1 MVSAGDVFL
10 HSYGDALEH
19 LKLIQTETALDAK
32 TDAKKPHVHVVLTEQ
47 FQTMVGSLIDD
58 LSVEKPEPEV
68 VLKRAFAAM
77 NRIER
82 HRFLLENLLEAVKR
96 DESLQNSL
104 GNYAR
109 LGLLDFEFPNT
120 TEEKR
125 QSPWRSNSGAGKL
138 LRTLWDRLR
147 RVAMTVMEI
156 AINAIKV
163 IAKLVAIKPKP
174 SIGLSGPFP
183 TFTLQFELEAESIT
197 IHELFNDLKAGI
209 T

>member
-1 MVSAGDVFL
+1 LVRFALPVGFGLASCYHNRTSDAWEEQMVSAGDVFL

-104 GNYAR
+104 GTTPDWSCLTLNSPTPLKRKDRAPGGQTPVRANYYGR
-109 LGLLDFEFPNT
+109 FGT
-120 TEEKR
+120 GYGGSR
-125 QSPWRSNSGAGKL
+125 
-138 LRTLWDRLR
+138 
-147 RVAMTVMEI
+147 
-156 AINAIKV
+156 
-163 IAKLVAIKPKP
+163 
-174 SIGLSGPFP
+174 
-183 TFTLQFELEAESIT
+183 
-197 IHELFNDLKAGI
+197 
-209 T
+209 

>member
-1 MVSAGDVFL
+1 MASAGDVFL
-10 HSYGDALEH
+10 HSYGDALDH
-19 LKLIQTETALDAK
+19 LKLIQAETVLEAENDAPS
-32 TDAKKPHVHVVLTEQ
+32 PHVHTELTKQ
-47 FQTMVGSLIDD
+47 FKSMVGSLIKD
-58 LSVEKPEPEV
+58 LSMEKPEAEV
-68 VLKRAFAAM
+68 VFKRALAAM

-82 HRFLLENLLEAVKR
+82 QRFLLENLLEAVKR

-104 GNYAR
+104 GNYGR
-109 LGLLDFEFPNT
+109 LGLLDFGFPNT

-125 QSPWRSNSGAGKL
+125 QSPWASNHGAGRL

-147 RVAMTVMEI
+147 QVAITVMEI
-156 AINAIKV
+156 AINAIKAV
-163 IAKLVAIKPKP
+163 PKLVAIKPKP

-183 TFTLQFELEAESIT
+183 TFSLQFELEAESIT